1 MATKEIYERIGQNED
16 SRFLYGYFINFDLML
31 KQQFLNT
38 IDRYE
43 SISLAEMD
51 EVKLMNRVDTKFA
64 FQANDLEKVLQNVIG
79 DYRVFEI
86 EGTRTPSYESQYFD
100 DTHYTLYHDHHKGKM
115 SRFKVRVRK
124 YVESNLHFL
133 EIKHKF
139 KGRTNKT
146 RIKADRFDAFLS
158 EHQAEFIDRAMN
170 DHMDL
175 QPCLWNSFQRITLVG
190 KELNERL
197 TFDFN
202 IEFKWNGQ
210 VEKFDNLI
218 IAELKQERT
227 NRNSPFFRVMKEMA
241 IRPYRLSK
249 YCIGSIELHGKENLK
264 YNRFKKKLLKL
275 KEINDDAA

>member
-1 MATKEIYERIGQNED
+1 
-16 SRFLYGYFINFDLML
+16 ML
-31 KQQFLNT
+31 KQQFLNVL
-38 IDRYE
+38 DQY
-43 SISLAEMD
+43 SPISLSEMD

-64 FQANDLEKVLQNVIG
+64 FQASDLTKILEIIMA

-100 DTHYTLYHDHHKGKM
+100 DDDYSLYHDHHKGKM

-139 KGRTNKT
+139 KGRTNKR
-146 RIKADRFDAFLS
+146 RITADKFDTILS
-158 EHQAEFIDRAMN
+158 QNQTDFIDEAMN
-170 DHMDL
+170 EHMDL
-175 QPCLWNSFQRITLVG
+175 HPCLWNSFQRITLVG
-190 KELNERL
+190 RNFNERL

-202 IEFKWNGQ
+202 IQFKWEDK
-210 VEKFDNLI
+210 VENFDNLI

-227 NRNSPFFRVMKEMA
+227 NRNSPFFKVMKDMT

>member
-1 MATKEIYERIGQNED
+1 
-16 SRFLYGYFINFDLML
+16 ML

-38 IDRYE
+38 ISRFQG
-43 SISLAEMD
+43 ISLVEMD
-51 EVKLMNRVDTKFA
+51 QVRLMNRVDTKFA
-64 FQANDLEKVLQNVIG
+64 FQASDLDKVLESVMN

-100 DTHYTLYHDHHKGKM
+100 DNAYSLYHDHHKGKM

-124 YVESNLHFL
+124 YVESDLHFL

-139 KGRTNKT
+139 KGRTNKM
-146 RIKADRFDAFLS
+146 RIVADKFDDFLS
-158 EHQAEFIDRAMN
+158 ENQTEFVDGAMKE
-170 DHMDL
+170 HMDL
-175 QPCLWNSFQRITLVG
+175 HPCLWNSFQRITLVG
-190 KELNERL
+190 KEFNERL

-202 IEFKWNGQ
+202 IQFKWEDK
-210 VEKFDNLI
+210 VENFDNLI

-227 NRNSPFFRVMKEMA
+227 NRNSPFFKVMKEME

>member
-1 MATKEIYERIGQNED
+1 
-16 SRFLYGYFINFDLML
+16 ML
-31 KQQFLNT
+31 KQQFLN
-38 IDRYE
+38 IVNQFE
-43 SISLAEMD
+43 GISLAEMD
-51 EVKLMNRVDTKFA
+51 QVKLMNRVDTKFA
-64 FQANDLEKVLQNVIG
+64 FPASQLEEVLNQIKNN
-79 DYRVFEI
+79 YRVFEI

-100 DTHYTLYHDHHKGKM
+100 DAGYSLYHDHHKGKM

-124 YVESNLHFL
+124 YVESNIHFL
-133 EIKHKF
+133 EVKHKF
-139 KGRTNKT
+139 KGRTNKQ
-146 RIKADRFDAFLS
+146 RIKADKFEDFLS
-158 EHQAEFIDRAMN
+158 KNQLEFIDGAMKE
-170 DHMDL
+170 HLDL
-175 QPCLWNSFQRITLVG
+175 EPCLWNSFQRITLVG

-202 IEFKWNGQ
+202 ISFQWKDQ

-227 NRNSPFFRVMKEMA
+227 DRNSPFFKVMKEMG